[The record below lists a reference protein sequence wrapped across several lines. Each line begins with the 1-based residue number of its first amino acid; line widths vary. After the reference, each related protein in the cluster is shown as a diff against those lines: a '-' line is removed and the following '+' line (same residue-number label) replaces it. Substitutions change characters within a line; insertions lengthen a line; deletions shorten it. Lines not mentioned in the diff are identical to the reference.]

1 MYADPRLIRKHIF
14 KVCLDD
20 DERAVVDELVKRT
33 GQQRQVIL
41 RELLLSSLTRLAAN
55 TATERA

>member
-1 MYADPRLIRKHIF
+1 MYADPRLIRKHVYKI
-14 KVCLDD
+14 CLDD
-20 DERAVVDELVKRT
+20 DERAVVDELVQRT

-41 RELLLSSLTRLAAN
+41 RELLLASLTRLAAN

>member
-41 RELLLSSLTRLAAN
+41 RELLLASLTRLAAN
-55 TATERA
+55 TATETQ